1 MDDSDILELFFAR
14 SERAVA
20 ELDAKYG
27 RLFHALA
34 GNILADERDAAE
46 CVNDAYLGAWN
57 AIPPERPERLAA
69 YICRIVRNLS
79 VRRLR
84 HEHAAKRAGN
94 YALALEELS
103 ECLAANETVESELDA
118 RELTRSLERFL
129 DTLSDE
135 NRAIFLRR
143 YWFADS
149 CADIARRTG
158 LTEKNVGVRLTR
170 LRKQLRKFLE
180 DMEVYV

>member
-57 AIPPERPERLAA
+57 AIPPERPDRLAA

-94 YALALEELS
+94 Y
-103 ECLAANETVESELDA
+103 LAANETVESELDA

-170 LRKQLRKFLE
+170 LRKQLKNFLE

>member
-1 MDDSDILELFFAR
+1 MEDWAILDLFFTR
-14 SERAVA
+14 SEYAIV

-27 RLFHALA
+27 ALFHSLAL
-34 GNILADERDAAE
+34 NILNSSQDAEE

-57 AIPPERPERLAA
+57 AIPPERPDRLAA

-170 LRKQLRKFLE
+170 LRKQLKNFLE

>member
-1 MDDSDILELFFAR
+1 MEDWAILDLFFTR
-14 SERAVA
+14 SEYAIV

-27 RLFHALA
+27 ALFHSLAL
-34 GNILADERDAAE
+34 NILNSSQDAEE

-170 LRKQLRKFLE
+170 LRKQLKKFLE

>member
-57 AIPPERPERLAA
+57 AIPPERPDRLAA

-79 VRRLR
+79 ISRYRARRSQ
-84 HEHAAKRAGN
+84 KRGEGMEV
-94 YALALEELS
+94 LLS
-103 ECLAANETVESELDA
+103 ELEDCVPAVPSTEEAWENREIAAVIDRWLDG
-118 RELTRSLERFL
+118 LERE
-129 DTLSDE
+129 D
-135 NRAIFLRR
+135 RVIFLRR
-143 YWFADS
+143 YWYGQRVDELAALWS
-149 CADIARRTG
+149 CTPNRMAQ
-158 LTEKNVGVRLTR
+158 RLFR
-170 LRKQLRKFLE
+170 LRGGLRRALE
-180 DMEVYV
+180 EEGVSL